1 MNIHLQDVHVTLV
14 ISPTDLRCGYRR
26 LHSIVQDLLGIDL
39 NGGKEAVVFISKTRR
54 ICKIITSDNRRT
66 LLLTRLSVEDSVLA
80 TRRFTSETLTLRFVS
95 FWMSR
100 TTSIPVSSC
109 SFAVLTYR
117 GQSICIFCLLF

>member
-26 LHSIVQDLLGIDL
+26 LHSIAQDLLGIDL

-66 LLLTRLSVEDSVLA
+66 LLLTRTLHHG
-80 TRRFTSETLTLRFVS
+80 RFKELMIRLGKQ
-95 FWMSR
+95 
-100 TTSIPVSSC
+100 
-109 SFAVLTYR
+109 AK
-117 GQSICIFCLLF
+117 